1 MIRDFWM
8 TKILPHVPQIIR
20 HDFWRKLF
28 ALVIAVSLTIYAH
41 QNTTRTKEE
50 PKQVPFDCDHVKVMF
65 VAGNDSFTLVKKNR
79 YSEDT
84 DVLVRMKV
92 IGDIKDLDEDDFYIE
107 CPVTQSEIDRNEAKE
122 LKPEMVKCR
131 RRDISLTVDV
141 IYPEAV
147 TLEAVDYVTE
157 KTVPV
162 RIDYDPQEVMAGY
175 RVTSVQAEKQI
186 SIRGPKS
193 EIDGV
198 SELSTE
204 KLPLSDVSNS
214 FSRMV
219 RLVPPDKNG
228 ERIKLLSDAVKVEAK
243 IEKIQSITIDDLP
256 LGVIYDKS
264 GANNPVITKIQP
276 ETVSVQVEGLSSIP
290 PSEMRNQIHPVL
302 NLSDLKTPGVYTI
315 NQIRCL
321 TDNDDIK
328 VLQVTPSQ
336 ASVTLEPAAPAAS
349 APPASK

>member
-1 MIRDFWM
+1 MSTIRDFWL
-8 TKILPHVPQIIR
+8 TSILPHVPHIIR

-28 ALVIAVSLTIYAH
+28 ALVIAVSLTVYAH
-41 QNTTRTKEE
+41 QNSTQTKEA
-50 PKQVPFDCDHVKVMF
+50 PKQVPFDSDHVKVLF
-65 VAGNDSFTLVKKNR
+65 VAGNDSFTLVKKNQ
-79 YSEDT
+79 EDT

-92 IGDIKDLDEDDFYIE
+92 IGDIKDLKEDDFYIE
-107 CPVTQSEIDRNEAKE
+107 CPVTQSEIDRSGVKE

-131 RRDISLTVDV
+131 KDVSFTVDE
-141 IYPEAV
+141 IYPEAI
-147 TLEAVDYVTE
+147 TLDAVDYVTE

-162 RIDYDPQEVMAGY
+162 RIDYDPQEVLAGY

-186 SIRGPKS
+186 AIRGLKG
-193 EIDGV
+193 EIGGV

-219 RLVPPDKNG
+219 RLIPPDRNG
-228 ERIKLLSDAVKVEAK
+228 ERIKLLSDTVKVEVK
-243 IEKIQSITIDDLP
+243 IEKIQSITFDDLP
-256 LGVIYDKS
+256 LQVIFEKS
-264 GANNPVITKIQP
+264 GANNMVITRIQP

-290 PSEMRNQIHPVL
+290 AADMRTQIHPVL

-328 VLQVTPSQ
+328 VLQITPSQ
-336 ASVTLEPAAPAAS
+336 ASVTLEPAAPA
-349 APPASK
+349 PKP